1 MLDRLKSLV
10 QEPPPAI
17 AFEISETGVAAA
29 RVSAHATVEFR
40 PLKPGVLSVSPL
52 RENVIDAG
60 EFAET
65 VRTLWASYGSRKR
78 REVALILPDY
88 ATRMAVLDF
97 DQFPSDPKE
106 QLSLVRFRLKRSVPF
121 DVDSAAVSYW
131 AQVGPE
137 KKNEKKYDVLAVVA
151 PLEIVARYEAPFRTA
166 GMNPGFVTTSVLAAL
181 ELAPEAG
188 LSVVA
193 KLAGHV
199 LTIVVRQKGTVKLV
213 RCLEAPSQEL
223 DDIAAVLLPTF
234 VYIEDNLG
242 GAAESLFLCGF
253 GAHLDAA
260 QRRFQNEL
268 GVTVEPLR
276 SPLDTPGESNAGLLG
291 YLHSVSKN

>member
-10 QEPPPAI
+10 QEPPPAM
-17 AFEISETGVAAA
+17 AFEISETGIAAA
-29 RVSAHATVEFR
+29 RVGANTVEFR
-40 PLKPGVLSVSPL
+40 PLKAGVLSVSPL
-52 RENVIDAG
+52 RENVLDA
-60 EFAET
+60 EELAET
-65 VRTLWASYGSRKR
+65 VRSLWASYGSRKR
-78 REVALILPDY
+78 RDVALILPDY

-97 DQFPSDPKE
+97 DQFPSEPKE

-131 AQVGPE
+131 AQTGA
-137 KKNEKKYDVLAVVA
+137 NKKYDVLAVLA
-151 PLEIVARYEAPFRTA
+151 PIEIVARYEAPFRTA
-166 GMNPGFVTTSVLAAL
+166 GMNPGLVTTSILAAL

-199 LTIVVRQKGTVKLV
+199 LTIVVRQKGSVKLV
-213 RCLEAPSQEL
+213 RCLEAASQEL
-223 DDIAAVLLPTF
+223 EDIAAVLLPTF

-242 GAAESLFLCGF
+242 GAAETLFLCGF
-253 GAHLDAA
+253 GAQLDAA

-268 GVTVEPLR
+268 GVAVEPLR
-276 SPLDTPGESNAGLLG
+276 SSLAPPGEFNAGLLG

>member
-1 MLDRLKSLV
+1 MFLDRLKSVV
-10 QEPPPAI
+10 QEPPPAM
-17 AFEISETGVAAA
+17 AFEISETGIAAA
-29 RVSAHATVEFR
+29 RVAAHTTIEFR

-52 RENVIDAG
+52 RENVLDAG

-106 QLSLVRFRLKRSVPF
+106 QLPLVRFRLKRSVPF

-131 AQVGPE
+131 AQAGA
-137 KKNEKKYDVLAVVA
+137 NKKYDVLAVLA

-166 GMNPGFVTTSVLAAL
+166 GMNPGFVTTSALAAL

-199 LTIVVRQKGTVKLV
+199 LTIVVRQHGSVKLV

-223 DDIAAVLLPTF
+223 DDVAAVLLPTF

-242 GAAESLFLCGF
+242 NRAENLFLCGF
-253 GAHLDAA
+253 GTQLDAA

-276 SPLDTPGESNAGLLG
+276 SPLEPPGESNAGLLG

>member
-10 QEPPPAI
+10 KDPPPAM
-17 AFEISETGVAAA
+17 AFEITETGIAAA
-29 RVSAHATVEFR
+29 RVGANTSLEFR

-52 RENVIDAG
+52 RENVLDAD
-60 EFAET
+60 EFADT

-78 REVALILPDY
+78 RDVALILPDY

-97 DQFPSDPKE
+97 DQFPSDAKE

-131 AQVGPE
+131 AQTSAN
-137 KKNEKKYDVLAVVA
+137 KKCDVLAVLA
-151 PLEIVARYEAPFRTA
+151 PLEIVTRYEAPFRAA
-166 GMNPGFVTTSVLAAL
+166 GMNPGLVTTSVLAAL

-188 LSVVA
+188 LSVLA
-193 KLAGHV
+193 KLTGHV
-199 LTIVVRQKGTVKLV
+199 LTVVVRQKSTVKLV
-213 RCLEAPSQEL
+213 RCLETASQEL
-223 DDIAAVLLPTF
+223 DDIAAVLYPTF

-242 GAAESLFLCGF
+242 AAADSLFLCGF
-253 GAHLDAA
+253 GEHLDAA
-260 QRRFQNEL
+260 QRRFHAEL
-268 GVTVEPLR
+268 GVAVEPLR
-276 SPLDTPGESNAGLLG
+276 SALAPPGEVNAGLLG

>member
-10 QEPPPAI
+10 QEPPPAM
-17 AFEISETGVAAA
+17 AFEISETGIAAA
-29 RVSAHATVEFR
+29 RVGASDPVEFR

-52 RENVIDAG
+52 RENVLDAD
-60 EFAET
+60 EFAGT
-65 VRTLWASYGSRKR
+65 ARSLFASYGSRKR
-78 REVALILPDY
+78 RDIALILPDY

-97 DQFPSDPKE
+97 DQFPSDAKE
-106 QLSLVRFRLKRSVPF
+106 QLALVRFRLKRSVPF

-131 AQVGPE
+131 AQTGAN
-137 KKNEKKYDVLAVVA
+137 KKSDVLAVLA
-151 PLEIVARYEAPFRTA
+151 PLEIVARYEAPFRAA

-188 LSVVA
+188 LSVLA
-193 KLAGHV
+193 KLTGHV
-199 LTIVVRQKGTVKLV
+199 LTVVVRQKNMVKLV

-223 DDIAAVLLPTF
+223 DDIAGVLLPTF

-253 GAHLDAA
+253 GTQFDAA
-260 QRRFQNEL
+260 QRRFQDEL
-268 GVTVEPLR
+268 GVSVEPLR
-276 SPLDTPGESNAGLLG
+276 SPRETPGENNAGLLG
-291 YLHSVSKN
+291 YLHSVSRN

>member
-10 QEPPPAI
+10 QEPPPAMV
-17 AFEISETGVAAA
+17 FEISETGVAAA
-29 RVSAHATVEFR
+29 RVGAHVPVEFR

-52 RENVIDAG
+52 RENVLDAN

-65 VRTLWASYGSRKR
+65 VRSLWASYGSRKR
-78 REVALILPDY
+78 RDVALILPDY

-106 QLSLVRFRLKRSVPF
+106 QISLVRFRLKRSVPF

-131 AQVGPE
+131 SQTTAN
-137 KKNEKKYDVLAVVA
+137 KKCEVLTVLA

-166 GMNPGFVTTSVLAAL
+166 GMNPGLVTTSVLAAL

-188 LSVVA
+188 LSVLA
-193 KLAGHV
+193 KLTGHV
-199 LTIVVRQKGTVKLV
+199 LTVVVRQKSTVKLV
-213 RCLEAPSQEL
+213 RCLETASQEL

-253 GAHLDAA
+253 GERLDAA
-260 QRRFQNEL
+260 QRRFHSEL

-276 SPLDTPGESNAGLLG
+276 SPLETPGETNAGLLG